1 MLNNLRGRIIAKF
14 RTVKNFAS
22 FVHWSNRKA
31 YDVLNGKQE
40 LTMMDMEEICDAIE
54 LEIPSEIRVL
64 FFE

>member
-1 MLNNLRGRIIAKF
+1 MLNNLRGEIVAKY
-14 RTVKNFAS
+14 RTVKNFAKT
-22 FVHWSNRKA
+22 VHWSNRKA

-54 LEIPSEIRVL
+54 LEIPSEIRKL